1 MLASRDLMISVIVP
15 IKNEPADAAA
25 PFARFDS
32 PPDSELLLAI
42 DDGRSRGDRLA
53 RAAER
58 ARGDILFFVH
68 ADSRPP
74 EDALTVIRRAI
85 AGGAAAGAFSLA
97 YATPTAALRRIA
109 WWANLRSRLL
119 RLPFGDQGI
128 FCRRD
133 VYEAAGGFR
142 DLPVCDDLDLV
153 RRLRRTGTFVIR
165 PEVTVTSARRYSE
178 RGALRQVLRVWRVVA
193 GYFLGVRPERLARWY
208 ER

>member
-1 MLASRDLMISVIVP
+1 MLASRDVMISVIVP
-15 IKNEPADAAA
+15 IKNEPSDAAA
-25 PFARFDS
+25 LFARFDS
-32 PPDSELLLAI
+32 PPESELLLAI
-42 DDGRSRGDRLA
+42 DDGRSRGARLG

-58 ARGDILFFVH
+58 AHGEILFFVH

-74 EDALTVIRRAI
+74 EDAAAVIRQAI

-97 YATPTAALRRIA
+97 YATPSPALRRVA

-133 VYEAAGGFR
+133 AYEAAGGFR

-153 RRLRRTGTFVIR
+153 RRLRRTGRFVIR
-165 PEVTVTSARRYSE
+165 PERMVTSARRYRE
-178 RGALRQVLRVWRVVA
+178 RGVLRQVLRVWKVVG
-193 GYFLGVRPERLARWY
+193 GYYLGVPPERLARWY

>member
-1 MLASRDLMISVIVP
+1 MISVIVP
-15 IKNEPADAAA
+15 IKNEPPDAAA

-32 PPDSELLLAI
+32 PPDSEVLFAI
-42 DDGRSRGDRLA
+42 DDGRSRGARLA
-53 RAAER
+53 RAADQ

-74 EDALTVIRRAI
+74 KDAVAVIRRTI

-97 YATPTAALRRIA
+97 YEAPSAALRRIA
-109 WWANLRSRLL
+109 WWANARSRLL

-133 VYEAAGGFR
+133 AYEAAGGFR
-142 DLPVCDDLDLV
+142 DLPVCDDIDLV
-153 RRLRRTGTFVIR
+153 RRLRRAGPFVIR
-165 PEVTVTSARRYSE
+165 PELTVTSGRRYRE
-178 RGALRQVLRVWRVVA
+178 RGAMRQVLRVWKVAA

>member
-1 MLASRDLMISVIVP
+1 MISVIVP
-15 IKNEPADAAA
+15 IKNEPPDADA

-32 PPDSELLLAI
+32 PPDSELLLAV
-42 DDGRSRGDRLA
+42 DDGASRGARLA
-53 RAAER
+53 RAAGR

-74 EDALTVIRRAI
+74 ANAGAVIRQTIGA
-85 AGGAAAGAFSLA
+85 GAAAGAFSLA
-97 YATPTAALRRIA
+97 YESPTAALRRIA

-133 VYEAAGGFR
+133 AYEAAGGFR

-153 RRLRRTGTFVIR
+153 RRLRRTGRFVIR
-165 PEVTVTSARRYSE
+165 PEVTVTSARRYRE
-178 RGALRQVLRVWRVVA
+178 RGAFRQVLRVWTVAA